1 MRVLVVVATKY
12 RWYIVSSKL
21 DVFSKTEID
30 DYPFNK
36 PLGTALVDVAP
47 FLFRKIKQN
56 ITNKCFET
64 ALLSVMNSKEVFQEA
79 MDICE
84 VPERLRDILW
94 DKLVDY
100 SIDKKD
106 LFAKLSDIEEE
117 DLNWVAPHWVQYGAI
132 SLLIGEADRGKSTFT
147 IDMVA
152 QISKGGEIFGQR
164 VDKGNALIIS
174 AEDSPT
180 KVIKPRV
187 KSAGGNV
194 ENVYALKSSNLP
206 MFPENLVEIGEQIL
220 KHDIKFVVIDPILS
234 MFNGDMMKET
244 DVRQALHSL
253 RELAEVFDCA
263 IMIVTHSGKHQHK
276 NPLHNALGSQG
287 FGAIV
292 RNALMIALDEDTQ
305 DRYIT
310 SIKNNASEKKLSWK
324 FRIESH
330 EGFSA
335 GRIVNLGLTETKAQ
349 DIGVTRDTL
358 QAELEKDIRDYVEDK
373 GIIEAKTLSTYFSN
387 DERVSNSMK
396 TFEYAR
402 AELVK
407 RKEIIQSKKNVEGK
421 VRTYYTSPE
430 YQKGGVISDRQEEKD

>member
-12 RWYIVSSKL
+12 RWCIVSTKL
-21 DVFSKTEID
+21 DVFAKTELK

-47 FLFRKIKQN
+47 FLFNKIKAN
-56 ITNKCFET
+56 NGKECFTT
-64 ALLSVMNSKEVFQEA
+64 ALLSALSDEDIFQQA

-84 VPERLRDILW
+84 VPKRLRGILL
-94 DKLVDY
+94 DKLQDY

-152 QISKGGEIFGQR
+152 QISKGGEIFGQK
-164 VDKGNALIIS
+164 VAKGNALIIS

-263 IMIVTHSGKHQHK
+263 IMIVTHSGKHKHT

-292 RNALMIALDEDTQ
+292 RNALMVALDEDTQ

-324 FRIESH
+324 FRIENH

-335 GRIVNLGLTETKAQ
+335 GRIVNLGLTDTKAQ

-358 QAELEKDIRDYVEDK
+358 QAELEKDIRDYIEDK
-373 GIIEAKTLSTYFSN
+373 GIVEAKTLSTYFSN
-387 DERVSNSMK
+387 DDRVSNSMK

-407 RKEIIQSKKNVEGK
+407 RKEIVVSKKTVDDK

-430 YQKGGVISDRQEEKD
+430 YQKGGVTNDKQEK